1 MDTLT
6 ELSLLALPLERLEA
20 VIWEGSANLTAA
32 EHDWLLAVAE
42 FDRRRGWDRWEAH
55 SCAHWLSWQVGLDM
69 RAAREKVRVAHALAR
84 FSLISQAMAS
94 GQLSYSKV
102 RAITRIVTDAT
113 EAELVQLALAGTTN
127 QIERMV
133 SAARRADP
141 GPEHREAKQWAQ
153 RAMWHQV
160 QPDGSVTITLRLPP
174 EQAASFLST
183 AEQFA
188 PPSEV
193 LPDGT
198 RESRA
203 ARRADGAVAMAAAAH
218 ASGDLVSSEPRYLV
232 TLHADISALTG
243 GDGTRDIEGL
253 GDALELPIGVAA
265 STAVRMLCD
274 CDVQVLFEKDGQAV
288 GVSQKSSV
296 ITGRLRRLVLA
307 RDRCCQFPGC
317 GRRAGVDV
325 HHLHGR
331 RRKGTNELDNLTVLC
346 RFHHHRM
353 HEGNWTVER
362 RGEHLVFTAPDGRSF
377 TNKPRSS
384 SGHPGQV
391 WGKGRTA
398 DDGRSQWCGD
408 SLDLDHALAA
418 LGSAPRENSPGSA
431 RQHRRSA

>member
-6 ELSLLALPLERLEA
+6 ELSLITLPLERLEA

-42 FDRRRGWDRWEAH
+42 FDRRRGWERWEAH
-55 SCAHWLSWQVGLDM
+55 SCAHWLSWQVGLDL
-69 RAAREKVRVAHALAR
+69 RAGREKVRVAHALVR
-84 FSLISQAMAS
+84 FPLISQAMGS

-102 RAITRIVTDAT
+102 RAITRIAT
-113 EAELVQLALAGTTN
+113 EATEADLVQLALAGTTN
-127 QIERMV
+127 QVERMV

-153 RAMWHQV
+153 RGMRHEV
-160 QPDGSVTITLRLPP
+160 QPDGSVVITLRLPP
-174 EQAASFLST
+174 EQAASFLSA

-188 PPSEV
+188 PPPEV

-218 ASGDLVSSEPRYLV
+218 AAHAATSSEPRYLV
-232 TLHADISALTG
+232 TLHADVDTLARREG
-243 GDGTRDIEGL
+243 MCEIEGF
-253 GDALELPIGVAA
+253 GDSCELPIGVAVA
-265 STAVRMLCD
+265 TAARMLCD
-274 CDVQVLFEKDGQAV
+274 ADVQVLFTKDGEAV
-288 GVSQKSSV
+288 GVSAKSSV

-317 GRRAGVDV
+317 GRRAGIDV
-325 HHLHGR
+325 HHLQHRG
-331 RRKGTNELDNLTVLC
+331 RKGDNALTNLTVLC

-353 HEGNWTVER
+353 HEGNWSVR
-362 RGEHLVFTAPDGRSF
+362 REGDHLVFTAPDGRSF
-377 TNKPRSS
+377 SDTPQSS
-384 SGHPGQV
+384 TGNAGHV

-408 SLDLDHALAA
+408 SLDLQHVLSALD
-418 LGSAPRENSPGSA
+418 SAERQNSPGSA
-431 RQHRRSA
+431 RDRRRSA